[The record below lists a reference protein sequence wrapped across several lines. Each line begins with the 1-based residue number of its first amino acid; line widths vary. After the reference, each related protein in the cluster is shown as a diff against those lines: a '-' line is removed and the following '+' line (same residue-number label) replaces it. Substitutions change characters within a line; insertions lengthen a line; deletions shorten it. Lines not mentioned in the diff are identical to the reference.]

1 MTLMASLL
9 FCMTIIFN
17 RQMAAFQ
24 EAEMA
29 KWTIE
34 EVCAKIEKE
43 FGGEVAEK
51 FAGKPDG

>member
-1 MTLMASLL
+1 
-9 FCMTIIFN
+9 
-17 RQMAAFQ
+17 MAAFQ